1 MSRDFFFSSQP
12 SFICSRFLTIC
23 AGHSGRGLSYRSLLG
38 SDYEYRLSL
47 MHISRRIGCL
57 LVWVLSCVAALVSL
71 ILFARWTHGY
81 TAAVVAKP
89 QVSSGLYLHGLARIP
104 LSHSPR
110 QNEGLNVDRKRT
122 KRPSTQK
129 CGLGVILPSTAE
141 TFLRLS
147 L

>member
-1 MSRDFFFSSQP
+1 MSRDFFSSQP

-23 AGHSGRGLSYRSLLG
+23 AGHSGRGLFYRSLLG
-38 SDYEYRLSL
+38 SDEYRLSL
-47 MHISRRIGCL
+47 MHISWRTGCL

-71 ILFARWTHGY
+71 ILFAWWTHGY
-81 TAAVVAKP
+81 TTALVAKP
-89 QVSSGLYLHGLARIP
+89 QVSSGLYLHVLARIP
-104 LSHSPR
+104 LSHSSR
-110 QNEGLNVDRKRT
+110 QNEGLNVDRKST

-147 L
+147 F